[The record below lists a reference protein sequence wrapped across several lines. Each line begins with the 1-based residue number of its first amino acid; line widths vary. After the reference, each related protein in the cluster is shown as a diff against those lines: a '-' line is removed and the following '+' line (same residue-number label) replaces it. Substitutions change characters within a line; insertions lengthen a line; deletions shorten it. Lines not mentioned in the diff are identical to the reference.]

1 MSDEF
6 DDLAIESHAKELV
19 ATAREDADFAAA
31 ILLAASRM
39 LAATGNRA
47 QIADSLKTFAQEVWT
62 AASDT
67 PDAIAEADAFLAR
80 IRSAEGRPDA

>member
-1 MSDEF
+1 MSDGF
-6 DDLAIESHAKELV
+6 DDEAIGAHADALVQHARSSHN
-19 ATAREDADFAAA
+19 FAAA
-31 ILLAASRM
+31 VFLAAARM

-47 QIADSLKTFAQEVWT
+47 QIAESLKTFSQEVWT

-80 IRSAEGRPDA
+80 IRRAGRRPDA

>member
-1 MSDEF
+1 MSDGF
-6 DDLAIESHAKELV
+6 DDAAIKSN
-19 ATAREDADFAAA
+19 ARWLHDQARANGEFAAA
-31 ILLAASRM
+31 ILLVASSM

-47 QIADSLKTFAQEVWT
+47 KIAESLEIFSQEVWT

-80 IRSAEGRPDA
+80 IRSAEGRTDA

>member
-1 MSDEF
+1 MSDGF
-6 DDLAIESHAKELV
+6 DDAAIEANADALIQKARSSHN
-19 ATAREDADFAAA
+19 FAAA
-31 ILLAASRM
+31 VFLASARM